1 MQPSLLQDSP
11 LLRSF
16 KITWTALVYIF
27 SQQNLIEMKRLLHS
41 AICTLLLLALISQA
55 AFSQDAIAPN
65 TSNKVTIIQKTQNE
79 DGSWS
84 VKKKTV
90 EKGQSAEDYM
100 KELEISTP
108 IESVKEVII
117 VNGDEAKT
125 ENPNAETII
134 MIRQGNNKTEI
145 KWDDTEGGEF
155 PNFNWNDEKQMH
167 RSFNRDMAAF
177 TLIGDETAEPK
188 AFLGIYPER
197 HENGGILVTDIV
209 PGAGAAA
216 AGLRSG
222 DIIISIDGKTLASRG
237 GLSSTLGAYKP
248 GDKIEVSLLREG
260 QSITAI
266 VELTA
271 RKHES
276 NRNYTFN
283 FNNKA
288 ERNPCEVFIGVTIG
302 SWGREGEAGVGIDGI
317 IPGWPAEEAGLKE
330 GDRILSMDGV
340 DVNTHNEL
348 VIERDKHQ
356 PGEYFK
362 VEFLRDGKVMKT
374 KARFK
379 SCDKEEVKE
388 DVLEQTKTTELPK
401 IENSLVLE
409 EINAFPNPTVGN
421 LSVTF
426 KGEAIPTIVTI
437 TDINGKVV
445 FNENLKNFDGLYNR
459 QVDVSQGAPG
469 TLMVSIRQNGKVLTK
484 PVVLLN
490 RA

>member
-1 MQPSLLQDSP
+1 
-11 LLRSF
+11 
-16 KITWTALVYIF
+16 
-27 SQQNLIEMKRLLHS
+27 MKRLLHS
-41 AICTLLLLALISQA
+41 AIYTLLLLAITCSG
-55 AFSQDAIAPN
+55 AFAQEATTPS
-65 TSNKVTIIQKTQNE
+65 TTNKVTIIQKTQND

-90 EKGQSAEDYM
+90 EKGQSAENYM
-100 KELEISTP
+100 KELEINTP
-108 IESVKEVII
+108 IESVREVIVI
-117 VNGDEAKT
+117 NGDEAQK
-125 ENPNAETII
+125 ESSNAETII

-145 KWDDTEGGEF
+145 KWDNAEGAEL
-155 PNFNWNDEKQMH
+155 PNFNWNSEKKMH
-167 RSFNRDMAAF
+167 RSFNRGMAEF
-177 TLIGDETAEPK
+177 TLIGDETDEPK

-197 HENGGILVTDIV
+197 HENGGVLVTDIV

-237 GLSSTLGAYKP
+237 GLTNTLEAYKP
-248 GDKIEVSLLREG
+248 GDKIEVSYLRES
-260 QSITAI
+260 QSLNTT

-271 RKHES
+271 RKQDSHRS
-276 NRNYTFN
+276 YNYSFN
-283 FNNKA
+283 SKT

-302 SWGREGEAGVGIDGI
+302 SWGHEGEDGVGIDGI
-317 IPGWPAEEAGLKE
+317 IPGWPAEEAGLLA
-330 GDRILSMDGV
+330 GDRILSLDGV

-348 VIERDKHQ
+348 VIERDKHK
-356 PGEYFK
+356 PGEYFV
-362 VEFLRDGKVMKT
+362 VEYLREGKVMTT

-388 DVLEQTKTTELPK
+388 EIVEQPNATELLK
-401 IENSLVLE
+401 IENSLELE

-426 KGEAIPTIVTI
+426 KGEAVPTVVTI

-445 FNENLKNFDGLYNR
+445 FNENLKSFDGYYTR

-469 TLMVSIRQNGKVLTK
+469 TLLVSIRQNGKVLTK